1 MHGFSFRRVVYR
13 SRDAKLLADV
23 NPVRIL
29 KNVPVGIEYFRIQ
42 VAVAIILL
50 GNFPESL
57 ALLDFVPLRRVKG
70 IGAAFTFLFAC
81 LWAYIGYRPRVGVLL
96 LGHKILLSVW
106 LIAKL
111 FWRIYLVPK
120 AQTKNRQTNLRNA
133 VPCSSLLQAPALRYW
148 YFPDLGIRNPLCDAR
163 SLRQVR
169 DLLAAKGGLRHRT
182 PRGPDKHHHTVNEL
196 GTHGGAFICDYCG
209 GVGTEVYFISFESVH
224 RRLVLEHNQ
233 LAIVLKPGLKPYR
246 RLGQFRVADVLAFLV
261 NDTPTVG
268 SAKDKADL
276 GDLRK
281 ESETITLLGK
291 GLKLRIHFIPFLP

>member
-1 MHGFSFRRVVYR
+1 MHGFSFRRVVCR
-13 SRDAKLLADV
+13 SRNAQLLAYADAV
-23 NPVRIL
+23 WIL
-29 KNVPVGIEYFRIQ
+29 KNVTVGIEYFRIQ

-120 AQTKNRQTNLRNA
+120 AQTKNRQTNLWNA
-133 VPCSSLLQAPALRYW
+133 VPLFVTTPGASVTLLV
-148 YFPDLGIRNPLCDAR
+148 FPDLGLRNPLCDAR

-169 DLLAAKGGLRHRT
+169 DLLAANG
-182 PRGPDKHHHTVNEL
+182 
-196 GTHGGAFICDYCG
+196 
-209 GVGTEVYFISFESVH
+209 
-224 RRLVLEHNQ
+224 
-233 LAIVLKPGLKPYR
+233 
-246 RLGQFRVADVLAFLV
+246 
-261 NDTPTVG
+261 
-268 SAKDKADL
+268 
-276 GDLRK
+276 
-281 ESETITLLGK
+281 
-291 GLKLRIHFIPFLP
+291 